1 MEKIMIG
8 KIVLLGTTVAVG
20 LLFATFAILSQYSAA
35 QTAGYDNSKKAPLVK
50 DSSMGQNMR
59 ETGVTNGNNIM
70 MKDNNNNSSGS
81 PGFLFKLEN
90 KYHKYENGVFIV
102 RAGGGAAIAPL
113 TWFFP
118 KHAEIKAGETV
129 MWVNP
134 TRVGEPHTITFMN
147 DENLHTDFAAPFVF
161 ANGGGNS
168 NSNSGGANLT
178 SAIPNANAEPIVMPG
193 PNGSSI
199 VIGIN
204 NNSISPTII
213 NAAGNMTHLAPNA
226 NYTMDGTE
234 KYVNSGWIWP
244 QGQVPPGLPPINS
257 FSVKFTKAGT
267 YSYMCEVHPWM
278 TGEVVV
284 K

>member
-1 MEKIMIG
+1 MAKMMTN
-8 KIVLLGTTVAVG
+8 KVVLLRATAVIV
-20 LLFATFAILSQYSAA
+20 LLFATIAILSQYSAA
-35 QTAGYDNSKKAPLVK
+35 QSAGDNSSKKPPVAK
-50 DSSMGQNMR
+50 ENIMGQNMR
-59 ETGVTNGNNIM
+59 EAGLTDRNNVM
-70 MKDNNNNSSGS
+70 NDNSTNNSSES
-81 PGFLFKLEN
+81 PGFLYKLEN

-118 KHAEIKAGETV
+118 KHAEIKVGETV

-134 TRVGEPHTITFMN
+134 TKVGEPHTITFMT
-147 DENLHTDFAAPFVF
+147 DENLHTDFAAPFVL
-161 ANGGGNS
+161 S
-168 NSNSGGANLT
+168 NSSNANLT
-178 SAIPNANAEPIVMPG
+178 SAVPNANAEPIVMPG
-193 PNGSSI
+193 PNGKGGTTSI
-199 VIGIN
+199 VIIGIN
-204 NNSISPTII
+204 NNSISPTVI

-257 FSVKFTKAGT
+257 FAVKFTKAGT